1 MKHIFEFPKSH
12 SLFFCQY
19 QLALFLCYFSC
30 QRCFGVECMVCLVL
44 TCNLM
49 ALDFLIYLSLSLSS
63 HILPT
68 YKDSALPIWMTFVI
82 ACASGI
88 WVTKKKISE
97 MRTRIKYVVSR
108 MLLSRCC
115 GLLSSS
121 SKASSSRA
129 PSSSYMEG
137 RNLIWM
143 VDLI

>member
-1 MKHIFEFPKSH
+1 MSFLKLAHY
-12 SLFFCQY
+12 FFVSINLHYFCVT
-19 QLALFLCYFSC
+19 FSC
-30 QRCFGVECMVCLVL
+30 HRCFGVECMVCLVL

-68 YKDSALPIWMTFVI
+68 YKDSSLPIWMTFVI
-82 ACASGI
+82 ACTSGI

-115 GLLSSS
+115 GLLSSG
-121 SKASSSRA
+121 SKGLSSRA
-129 PSSSYMEG
+129 PSSGYMEG